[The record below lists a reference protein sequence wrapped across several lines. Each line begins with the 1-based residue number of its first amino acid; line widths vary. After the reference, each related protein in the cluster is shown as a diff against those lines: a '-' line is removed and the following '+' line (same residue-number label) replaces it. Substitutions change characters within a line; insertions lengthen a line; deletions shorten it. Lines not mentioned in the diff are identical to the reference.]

1 MTAELTQRGATLTID
16 LAALQANYRLLVR
29 KAAGADCAAAIKGNA
44 YGISVAEAGKA
55 LWDAGCRSFYIARPD
70 EGAELRSLLPKAGIT
85 VLDGFYASE
94 GGFYTAHNLRPALAQ
109 LSEAEAWAGI
119 SSGLPCALHVDTGIN
134 RVGFSEFE
142 FTALMRNTDVLKR
155 LNVNSLMS
163 HLACADDPASK
174 MNEAQLKRFKNLC
187 KRLPHIKASLANSS
201 GIFLGKAYH
210 FDEVRPGIALYGGNP
225 TPHKKNPMK
234 PVVHLHARILQVR
247 DVMKGETVGY
257 SATWRARR
265 NSRIA
270 IIAAGYADGIAR
282 KLSSGPKGALAQ
294 VFIAGQLCP
303 VVGRVSMDMMTI
315 DVTDVP
321 ARKLA
326 RANAAEL
333 LGKNILIDEVAGWAG
348 TISYELLTHLGRRYS
363 RVYSPAES

>member
-1 MTAELTQRGATLTID
+1 
-16 LAALQANYRLLVR
+16 
-29 KAAGADCAAAIKGNA
+29 
-44 YGISVAEAGKA
+44 
-55 LWDAGCRSFYIARPD
+55 
-70 EGAELRSLLPKAGIT
+70 

-94 GGFYTAHNLRPALAQ
+94 GRFYAAHNLRPALAQ
-109 LSEAEAWAGI
+109 LSEAEAWAEI
-119 SSGLPCALHVDTGIN
+119 HAGLPAALHVDTGIN
-134 RVGFSEFE
+134 RAGFSRDEFA
-142 FTALMRNTDVLKR
+142 ALVKNTDLRKR
-155 LNVNSLMS
+155 LKVDSLMS
-163 HLACADDPASK
+163 HLACADNPTSRMNAAQLQRFKSLRKHFPNTPAS
-174 MNEAQLKRFKNLC
+174 F
-187 KRLPHIKASLANSS
+187 ANSS

-234 PVVHLHARILQVR
+234 PVAHLHARILQVR

-257 SATWRARR
+257 SATWKTKRK
-265 NSRIA
+265 SRIA
-270 IIAAGYADGIAR
+270 IIAAGYADGMAR
-282 KLSSGPKGALAQ
+282 KLSSGPKGGPAH
-294 VFIAGQLCP
+294 VFIAAQRCP

-326 RANAAEL
+326 KAASAEL
-333 LGKNILIDEVAGWAG
+333 FGKNILIDEVAGWAG